1 MKTKK
6 RQSHD
11 VESSTQAH
19 DSSRRDFLK
28 TTAKIAAVAGL
39 ADVGAFAIAQQTK
52 TKGDKMQA
60 LLLNG
65 AKKFAGSE
73 GRLSATLQAVAKET
87 LESMGF
93 SVIETIIDK
102 GYDVQEEV
110 QKIAKS
116 DVLIYQLP
124 AWWMGEP
131 WIVKKYIDEVYIA
144 GAGVLYKND
153 GRSRKDDSLKYGS
166 GGLSQGKK
174 VMLSVTW
181 NAPIEAFT
189 DKNGFFEGLGVEMV
203 YFHLR
208 KAHEFLGM
216 QVLPTFMCNDV
227 VKNPQV
233 EQYIKDYKAHL
244 RKVLG

>member
-11 VESSTQAH
+11 VESSQAH

-73 GRLSATLQAVAKET
+73 GRLSTTLQTVAKET

-144 GAGVLYKND
+144 GAGVLFKND

-174 VMLSVTW
+174 AMFSVTW

>member
-6 RQSHD
+6 RQS
-11 VESSTQAH
+11 VGLESSAH

-39 ADVGAFAIAQQTK
+39 ADVGAFALAQQSK
-52 TKGDKMQA
+52 TKGVKMQA

-65 AKKFAGSE
+65 AKKFANSE

-110 QKIAKS
+110 QKIATS
-116 DVLIYQLP
+116 DVLIYQLS

-131 WIVKKYIDEVYIA
+131 WIAKKYIDEVYIA
-144 GAGVLYKND
+144 GAGVLFKND

-174 VMLSVTW
+174 AMFSVTW

-189 DKNGFFEGLGVEMV
+189 DRNGFFEGLGVEMV

-233 EQYIKDYKAHL
+233 EKYIADYKAHL

>member
-6 RQSHD
+6 RQP
-11 VESSTQAH
+11 VGLESSAH

-39 ADVGAFAIAQQTK
+39 ADVGAFALAQQSK
-52 TKGDKMQA
+52 TKGVKMQA

-131 WIVKKYIDEVYIA
+131 WIAKKYIDEVYIA
-144 GAGVLYKND
+144 GAGVLFKND

-174 VMLSVTW
+174 AMFSVTW

-233 EQYIKDYKAHL
+233 EKYIADYKAHL